1 MANFVNLN
9 ERVNEWLNA
18 ANVDVNS
25 ILNKLIYDEGIDEE
39 TLCDYL
45 NCDMEDLEDFLNGDI
60 SFMSLETFAS
70 LIIATDKVMRI
81 EPMQVVRTET
91 TNRNQQLPQRDARG
105 RFIRRQP
112 QTDEVVSEVAPRED
126 MQRDIQRQTPV
137 FGRPIQGTPSMCGRR
152 MMQGMPMNQLGC
164 QRIDLDAMTREQ
176 LVEFVQ
182 HVGATDRID
191 LRSASRAEII
201 RMLEDMGDN
210 RQQFSERELRT
221 AQRPV
226 MRERVCQEQCRR
238 NVEHQTVEREDDTD
252 SHDARDERSTRDRLN
267 DLVDTLS
274 NNPNALNRLIEVL
287 GL

>member
-25 ILNKLIYDEGIDEE
+25 ILNKLIYDEGIDEV

-45 NCDMEDLEDFLNGDI
+45 KCDMEELEDFLNGDI

-126 MQRDIQRQTPV
+126 MQRDIQRQEPV
-137 FGRPIQGTPSMCGRR
+137 FGRPIQGTPSMCSRR
-152 MMQGMPMNQLGC
+152 MQGMPMNQLGC

-201 RMLEDMGDN
+201 RMLEAMGDN
-210 RQQFSERELRT
+210 RQQFSEQELRT
-221 AQRPV
+221 AQRPM

-238 NVEHQTVEREDDTD
+238 NVEPQTVERQFDTD
-252 SHDARDERSTRDRLN
+252 SHDGRNERSTRDRLN

>member
-25 ILNKLIYDEGIDEE
+25 ILNKLIYDEGINEE

-45 NCDMEDLEDFLNGDI
+45 NCDMEELEDFLNGDI

-105 RFIRRQP
+105 RFVRRQP

-126 MQRDIQRQTPV
+126 MQRDIQRQEPV

-152 MMQGMPMNQLGC
+152 MQGMPMNQLGC

-201 RMLEDMGDN
+201 RMLEAMGDN

-221 AQRPV
+221 AQRPM
-226 MRERVCQEQCRR
+226 MRERVCQDQCRR
-238 NVEHQTVEREDDTD
+238 NVEPQTVERQVGIDLTD
-252 SHDARDERSTRDRLN
+252 APDERSTRDRLN

>member
-9 ERVNEWLNA
+9 ERVNEWLDA

-25 ILNKLIYDEGIDEE
+25 ILNKLIYDEGINEE
-39 TLCDYL
+39 TLCEYL

-60 SFMSLETFAS
+60 SFMSSETFAS
-70 LIIATDKVMRI
+70 LIIATDKVMRV
-81 EPMQVVRTET
+81 EPMQVVRTGT

-112 QTDEVVSEVAPRED
+112 QTDEVLSEVAPRED
-126 MQRDIQRQTPV
+126 MQRDIQRQASV

-152 MMQGMPMNQLGC
+152 MQGMPMNQLGC

-201 RMLEDMGDN
+201 RMLEAMGDN

-221 AQRPV
+221 AQRPM
-226 MRERVCQEQCRR
+226 MRERVCQDQCRR
-238 NVEHQTVEREDDTD
+238 NVEPQTVERQVGIDLT
-252 SHDARDERSTRDRLN
+252 AAPDERSTRDRLN

>member
-25 ILNKLIYDEGIDEE
+25 ILNKLIYDEGINEE

-126 MQRDIQRQTPV
+126 MQRDIQGQAPG
-137 FGRPIQGTPSMCGRR
+137 FGVPRQGTPSMYGRC
-152 MMQGMPMNQLGC
+152 MQGMPMNQLGC

-221 AQRPV
+221 AQRPM

-238 NVEHQTVEREDDTD
+238 NVEPQTVERQVNTD

>member
-18 ANVDVNS
+18 VNVDVAS
-25 ILNKLIYDEGIDEE
+25 ILNKLIHDEGIEE
-39 TLCDYL
+39 VALCDYL

-81 EPMQVVRTET
+81 EPMQVARTEA

-112 QTDEVVSEVAPRED
+112 QMDEVISEAAHREE
-126 MQRDIQRQTPV
+126 MQRDIQDQAPV
-137 FGRPIQGTPSMCGRR
+137 FGRPMQGTPSMCGRR
-152 MMQGMPMNQLGC
+152 MQQGMPMNQLGC

-221 AQRPV
+221 AQRP
-226 MRERVCQEQCRR
+226 MTRERVCREQCRR
-238 NVEHQTVEREDDTD
+238 NVEPQTVERQTNTD